1 MSTGLLLGRLEVAYG
16 LRPAVRGLDLKV
28 EAGES
33 VALVGAN
40 GAGKTTTLLA
50 LSGALRS
57 GARISGTQHFEGR
70 LFPWGDVRARLAAGI
85 SLVPEREKVFPLLT
99 VRENLRIGAA
109 RARGDRVRLDDVLS
123 WFPRLGERRETL
135 AGNLSGG
142 EQQMLALGVS
152 LLGTPRLIL
161 LDEPTLG
168 LAVPIIEDFCA
179 SLRRLRA
186 ELGLSA
192 LVAESDSNWL
202 PHLADRAVVIDRGRP
217 VADFARLD
225 EGDLDAIHDVMLGLS
240 PASEAAHG

>member
-1 MSTGLLLGRLEVAYG
+1 MTGGLELRGLDVAFG
-16 LRPAVRGLDLKV
+16 LRPAVRTLDLAV
-28 EAGES
+28 AAGES

-50 LSGALRS
+50 LAGALKS
-57 GARISGTQHFEGR
+57 GARIVGTQHFAGR
-70 LFPWGDVRARLAAGI
+70 AFPWGDVRGRLAAGI
-85 SLVPEREKVFPLLT
+85 SLVPEREKVFTLLT
-99 VRENLRIGAA
+99 VRENLRIGAS

-168 LAVPIIEDFCA
+168 LAVPVIEDFCA
-179 SLRRLRA
+179 SLRRLKA
-186 ELGLSA
+186 ELGLGA

-202 PHLADRAVVIDRGRP
+202 PHLADRAVVIDRGRR
-217 VADFARLD
+217 VADFARL
-225 EGDLDAIHDVMLGLS
+225 EPPDLDAIHDVMLGLTNS
-240 PASEAAHG
+240 GEVGHG